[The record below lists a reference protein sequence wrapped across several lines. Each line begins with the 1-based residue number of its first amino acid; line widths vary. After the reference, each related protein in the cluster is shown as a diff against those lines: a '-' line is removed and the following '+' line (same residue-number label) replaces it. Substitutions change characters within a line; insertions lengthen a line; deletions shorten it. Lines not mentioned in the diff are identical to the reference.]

1 MGCDVAMRVV
11 LDSEAAHSCRLGGA
25 MLPHRDGGLCWD
37 CGTTLVPALRVA
49 HTWSG
54 LDVYCNKCC
63 RGWTV
68 VLPPGNTSSLPQW
81 VHELGRAA
89 GHARFS
95 SNLPNLGDGE
105 KPPLG

>member
-49 HTWSG
+49 HT
-54 LDVYCNKCC
+54 
-63 RGWTV
+63 
-68 VLPPGNTSSLPQW
+68 
-81 VHELGRAA
+81 
-89 GHARFS
+89 
-95 SNLPNLGDGE
+95 
-105 KPPLG
+105 